1 MVIERLKNLQ
11 GPSRRSFL
19 RWSTAVGAALAL
31 DRSKVLNVIADS
43 AGTAMADTAACAA
56 TNKSIHIVAGNGGFA
71 WFQLLWPQVEIAQ
84 SNNQGFAYHAFGQGG
99 LAAGSDKP
107 LYLGPQAPWASFGKT
122 KYLTGLFAGQNETHT
137 ATPTSAAQV
146 GNNQSMLAVCA
157 AIQRTTPSLLPVI
170 GVTPLSF
177 GSAQGAP
184 LPTTVA
190 NADGLVQLFNS
201 AASRAILQAPED
213 SALFEAYYKA
223 FLGLNKAAGR
233 ATELRGLRIG
243 KQAANFLG
251 KNLAAQL
258 QPTAA
263 DMTRYGIDGGTNTK
277 IVEIGKTLITAV
289 KAFKLGL
296 TQSVILPAMRDD
308 PHGAFA
314 NMQNLQATV
323 TGLGKVLDEF
333 MNDAHATPDPSCTAR
348 MLSDTVV
355 LTIHGDTPK
364 DPTQASGWPDGT
376 PGNSNWVMAMGNGY
390 LKTGWF
396 GQVKANGNAEGWDPT
411 TGNNMPG
418 QGANQTT
425 ASAGAAVAYAVA
437 KGDIR
442 RVQDFY
448 NGPALDGVINLNPA
462 Q

>member
-31 DRSKVLNVIADS
+31 DRAKVLNFISDS
-43 AGTAMADTAACAA
+43 AGSAMADTAACAA
-56 TNKSIHIVAGNGGFA
+56 TNKSVHIVAGNGGFA
-71 WFQLLWPQVEIAQ
+71 WFQLLWPHIEIAQ
-84 SNNQGFAYHAFGQGG
+84 SNNQNFAYHAFGQGG
-99 LAAGSDKP
+99 LATGSDNP
-107 LYLGPQAPWASFGKT
+107 LYLGPEAPWSAFGKT
-122 KYLTGLFAGQNETHT
+122 KFMTAMMAGMNETHT
-137 ATPTSAAQV
+137 STPTSAAQV
-146 GNNQSMLAVCA
+146 GNNQSMLAVSA
-157 AIQRTTPSLLPVI
+157 AIQRATPSLLPVI
-170 GVTPLSF
+170 GVTPFAF
-177 GSAQGAP
+177 GAANGAP
-184 LPTTVA
+184 LPTTVG

-201 AASRAILQAPED
+201 SASKAILQAPED

-233 ATELRGLRIG
+233 ATELRGLRVG

-263 DMTRYGIDGGTNTK
+263 DLTRYGIDGGTDTK
-277 IVEIGKTLITAV
+277 ISEIGKTLITAV

-296 TQSVILPAMRDD
+296 TQAVILPAMRDD
-308 PHGAFA
+308 PHGAFG
-314 NMQNLQATV
+314 NMANLQMTV
-323 TGLGKVLDEF
+323 TALGKILNEF
-333 MNDAHATPDPSCTAR
+333 MNDAQATPDPSCSAR
-348 MLSDTVV
+348 NLSDTLV

-364 DPTQASGWPDGT
+364 DPTDRSGWPDGT
-376 PGNSNWVMAMGNGY
+376 PNNSNWIFAMGNGY

-396 GQVKANGNAEGWDPT
+396 GRVKADGNTNGWDPT
-411 TGNNMPG
+411 TGKDVPG
-418 QGANQTT
+418 QSAAATT